1 VSLSASSLVQRIRH
15 QPSRVSVV
23 GPGCVG
29 MALSRDFARAGL
41 PVIGLDV
48 DKRHVALPRSGTSAI
63 IDIAH
68 QASPGVAAHGD

>member
-1 VSLSASSLVQRIRH
+1 
-15 QPSRVSVV
+15 
-23 GPGCVG
+23 